1 MRRVAAVL
9 ATVAAVLA
17 ALAGI
22 GPADAQQPPP
32 VRPAPAPAPPPHG
45 PDGPAH
51 PGYYRPPLVAPV
63 IDPFRPPAEP
73 WLPGNRGIEYETVP
87 GSPVHAIGPGVVL
100 FAGSVAGQLHVTVL
114 HPDGIRSSYS
124 FLAAVTVAV
133 GDRVAGGQQVGV
145 TGATFHLGARRGST
159 YIDPASLFGTP
170 VGEASVFLVP
180 LGPQPRPR
188 PGPTTTGVATRLA
201 AASVAVLGGSG
212 AAVEAVTLGAR
223 GGG

>member
-1 MRRVAAVL
+1 VAAL

-22 GPADAQQPPP
+22 DPADGQQPPP
-32 VRPAPAPAPPPHG
+32 ARPAPAPVPPRG
-45 PDGPAH
+45 PDRPVH
-51 PGYYRPPLVAPV
+51 PGVYRPPLVAPV

-87 GSPVHAIGPGVVL
+87 GSPVHAIGPGLVL

-124 FLAAVTVAV
+124 FLAAISVAV
-133 GDRVAGGQQVGV
+133 GDRVVGGQQVGV

-180 LGPQPRPR
+180 LGPGHRVR
-188 PGPTTTGVATRLA
+188 SGPASAGPAARLA
-201 AASVAVLGGSG
+201 AASVVALHEAG
-212 AAVEAVTLGAR
+212 AGAGAVTLGAR